1 MNNLT
6 NLLKKLRKYRWCHN
20 HTSKYYSN
28 RNKLFTI
35 PPIIFSSASSFV
47 ILEQHE
53 NSTTHYL
60 SAVLSMLSAMV
71 SGVSLHLGF
80 NAKSECHLMSAN
92 SYDELITK
100 IDIYINFKQDKE
112 DEESETRLIEE
123 LEERILKI
131 KGCNKYQIPQWVYD
145 EYKVFRQNEDKDIRE
160 SLVNNNDSDYDD
172 NNTTRM
178 SYI

>member
-1 MNNLT
+1 MNNLEE
-6 NLLKKLRKYRWCHN
+6 LLEKLRKYRWCHN
-20 HTSKYYSN
+20 TTCKYYSN

-35 PPIIFSSASSFV
+35 PPIIFSTASSFV

-53 NSTTHYL
+53 TLTTHYL
-60 SAVLSMLSAMV
+60 SAVLSMASAML

-80 NAKSECHLMSAN
+80 NAKAECHLMSAN

-100 IDIYINFKQDKE
+100 IDIYIHFKQDKK
-112 DEESETRLIEE
+112 DKESETKLIEE

-131 KGCNKYQIPQWVYD
+131 KGCNKFQIPQWVFEKHHIYI
-145 EYKVFRQNEDKDIRE
+145 QNQNTH
-160 SLVNNNDSDYDD
+160 NNLIV
-172 NNTTRM
+172 

>member
-1 MNNLT
+1 MNNLEK
-6 NLLKKLRKYRWCHN
+6 LLEKLRRYRWCHN
-20 HTSKYYSN
+20 KTSKYYSN

-47 ILEQHE
+47 ILESHE
-53 NSTTHYL
+53 SNGTYYA
-60 SAVLSMLSAMV
+60 SAVLSMASAML

-100 IDIYINFKQDKE
+100 IDIFINFKQGD
-112 DEESETRLIEE
+112 DESEKELIEYV
-123 LEERILKI
+123 EERILKI
-131 KGCNKYQIPQWVYD
+131 KSNNKYQIPQWVFDLHTDSYT
-145 EYKVFRQNEDKDIRE
+145 ET
-160 SLVNNNDSDYDD
+160 NDQHTQT
-172 NNTTRM
+172 NHNFNT

>member
-6 NLLKKLRKYRWCHN
+6 NLLTKLRKYRWCHN
-20 HTSKYYSN
+20 TTSKYYSN

-35 PPIIFSSASSFV
+35 PPIIFSTASSFV

-53 NSTTHYL
+53 TDTTHYL
-60 SAVLSMLSAMV
+60 SAILSMSSAML
-71 SGVSLHLGF
+71 SGVCLHLGF

-112 DEESETRLIEE
+112 NKETATRLIEE

-131 KGCNKYQIPQWVYD
+131 KGCNKFQIPQWVFNK
-145 EYKVFRQNEDKDIRE
+145 YKLFKENEE
-160 SLVNNNDSDYDD
+160 NEENENNIIV
-172 NNTTRM
+172 

>member
-1 MNNLT
+1 MNNLEK
-6 NLLKKLRKYRWCHN
+6 LLEKLRRYRWCHN
-20 HTSKYYSN
+20 KTSKYYSN

-47 ILEQHE
+47 ILESHE
-53 NSTTHYL
+53 SNATYYT
-60 SAVLSMLSAMV
+60 SAVLSMASAML

-100 IDIYINFKQDKE
+100 IDIFINFKQGDN
-112 DEESETRLIEE
+112 ESEKDLIEYV
-123 LEERILKI
+123 EERILKI
-131 KGCNKYQIPQWVYD
+131 KSNNKYQIPQWVFDLHTNSYTD
-145 EYKVFRQNEDKDIRE
+145 T
-160 SLVNNNDSDYDD
+160 NDQHTQT
-172 NNTTRM
+172 NHNFNT

>member
-1 MNNLT
+1 MKD
-6 NLLKKLRKYRWCHN
+6 LLKKLRKYRWCHN
-20 HTSKYYSN
+20 KTSKYYSN

-35 PPIIFSSASSFV
+35 PPIILSSASSFV
-47 ILEQHE
+47 ILESHK
-53 NSTTHYL
+53 SDATHYL
-60 SAVLSMLSAMV
+60 SAVLSMVSAML

-100 IDIYINFKQDKE
+100 IDIFLKFKQNNKE
-112 DEESETRLIEE
+112 EEEKLIGE

-145 EYKVFRQNEDKDIRE
+145 LYEEPNKTQK
-160 SLVNNNDSDYDD
+160 
-172 NNTTRM
+172 
-178 SYI
+178 SYELLIV

>member
-1 MNNLT
+1 MNNLEK
-6 NLLKKLRKYRWCHN
+6 LLEKLRRYRWCHN
-20 HTSKYYSN
+20 KTSKYYSN

-47 ILEQHE
+47 ILESHE
-53 NSTTHYL
+53 SNATYYT
-60 SAVLSMLSAMV
+60 SAVLSMASAML

-100 IDIYINFKQDKE
+100 IDIFVNFKQGNE
-112 DEESETRLIEE
+112 NESETKLIEE
-123 LEERILKI
+123 VEERILKI
-131 KGCNKYQIPQWVYD
+131 KSNNKYQIPQWV
-145 EYKVFRQNEDKDIRE
+145 FNLHTNTHTQT
-160 SLVNNNDSDYDD
+160 D
-172 NNTTRM
+172 NHHTQTNHNCNI

>member
-1 MNNLT
+1 MQE
-6 NLLKKLRKYRWCHN
+6 LLNKLRKYRWCHN
-20 HTSKYYSN
+20 KTSKFYSN

-35 PPIIFSSASSFV
+35 PPIILSSASSFV
-47 ILEQHE
+47 ILENDQ
-53 NSTTHYL
+53 TDATHYL
-60 SAVLSMLSAMV
+60 SAVLSMLSAML

-100 IDIYINFKQDKE
+100 IDIFIQFKQDNKE
-112 DEESETRLIEE
+112 EEQKLIQE

-131 KGCNKYQIPQWVYD
+131 KTCNKYQIPQWVFN
-145 EYKVFRQNEDKDIRE
+145 EYQIP
-160 SLVNNNDSDYDD
+160 SHQIH
-172 NNTTRM
+172 T

>member
-6 NLLKKLRKYRWCHN
+6 DLLTKLRKYRWCHN

-35 PPIIFSSASSFV
+35 PPIIFSTASSFV

-53 NSTTHYL
+53 TPTTHYL
-60 SAVLSMLSAMV
+60 SAILSMLSAML
-71 SGVSLHLGF
+71 SGVCLHLGF
-80 NAKSECHLMSAN
+80 NAKAECHLMSAN
-92 SYDELITK
+92 NYDELITK
-100 IDIYINFKQDKE
+100 IDIYITFKQGKE
-112 DEESETRLIEE
+112 GSDSETKLIEE

-131 KGCNKYQIPQWVYD
+131 KGCNKFQIPQWVF
-145 EYKVFRQNEDKDIRE
+145 EKHHIYKQNEIT
-160 SLVNNNDSDYDD
+160 ND
-172 NNTTRM
+172 NNIIV

>member
-1 MNNLT
+1 MNNLEK
-6 NLLKKLRKYRWCHN
+6 LLEKLRRYRWCHN
-20 HTSKYYSN
+20 KTSKYYSN

-47 ILEQHE
+47 ILESHE
-53 NSTTHYL
+53 SNATYYT
-60 SAVLSMLSAMV
+60 SAVLSMASAML

-100 IDIYINFKQDKE
+100 IDIFINFKQGD
-112 DEESETRLIEE
+112 DESEKDLIEYV
-123 LEERILKI
+123 EERILKI
-131 KGCNKYQIPQWVYD
+131 KSNNKYQIPQWV
-145 EYKVFRQNEDKDIRE
+145 FNLHTQTHTQT
-160 SLVNNNDSDYDD
+160 NNNHTQTND
-172 NNTTRM
+172 NFNI

>member
-6 NLLKKLRKYRWCHN
+6 NLLDKLRKYRWCHN

-53 NSTTHYL
+53 TSTTHYL
-60 SAVLSMLSAMV
+60 SAVLSMLSAMI

-100 IDIYINFKQDKE
+100 IDMFIKFKKDDKE
-112 DEESETRLIEE
+112 EEHRLINE

-131 KGCNKYQIPQWVYD
+131 KGCNKFQIPQWVYD
-145 EYKVFRQNEDKDIRE
+145 LYEETQNH
-160 SLVNNNDSDYDD
+160 NNNQTHIERLS
-172 NNTTRM
+172 
-178 SYI
+178 II

>member
-1 MNNLT
+1 MNNLEK
-6 NLLKKLRKYRWCHN
+6 LLEKLRRYRWCHN
-20 HTSKYYSN
+20 KTSKYYSN

-47 ILEQHE
+47 ILESHE
-53 NSTTHYL
+53 SNATYYA
-60 SAVLSMLSAMV
+60 SAALSMASAML

-100 IDIYINFKQDKE
+100 IDIFINFKQGD
-112 DEESETRLIEE
+112 DNESEKDLIEYV
-123 LEERILKI
+123 EERILKI
-131 KGCNKYQIPQWVYD
+131 KSNNKYQIPQWVFDLHTDSYTD
-145 EYKVFRQNEDKDIRE
+145 T
-160 SLVNNNDSDYDD
+160 NDQHTQT
-172 NNTTRM
+172 NHNFNT

>member
-1 MNNLT
+1 MKD
-6 NLLKKLRKYRWCHN
+6 LLKKLRKYRWCHTK
-20 HTSKYYSN
+20 TSKYYSN

-47 ILEQHE
+47 ILENHQ
-53 NSTTHYL
+53 TDGTHYL
-60 SAVLSMLSAMV
+60 SAILSMLSAML

-100 IDIYINFKQDKE
+100 IDMFIKFKKDDKE
-112 DEESETRLIEE
+112 EEHRLINE

-145 EYKVFRQNEDKDIRE
+145 LYEETH
-160 SLVNNNDSDYDD
+160 NNN
-172 NNTTRM
+172 NTHTNVERL
-178 SYI
+178 SII